1 MIKKIFNLDALVKV
15 SITDKEITDFEYEK
29 EVKKTFWTSGHSEGY
44 TMYGGITFLTEQE
57 LKNGSWSGIKFI
69 VENNIV
75 YYRPEVVLTFSGG
88 VIQRVTFA
96 TYEEAKAYG
105 EEQANNNISNQ
116 LIL

>member
-15 SITDKEITDFEYEK
+15 SITDKKITFFEYQK
-29 EVKKTFWTSGHSEGY
+29 EVKKTFWTNGHSEGY
-44 TMYGGITFLTEQE
+44 MMYGRTTLLTEQK
-57 LKNGSWSGIKFI
+57 LTNGSWRGIKFI

-75 YYRPEVVLTFSGG
+75 YDRPEVVLTFACG
-88 VIQRVTFA
+88 VIQRITFA

-105 EEQANNNISNQ
+105 EEQANKNISNQ